1 MEEADFVQLY
11 DQYHNMVY
19 RLALV
24 SMRSMQDAEDVVQ
37 SVFLKLL
44 EGKRPPE
51 PGHERGWL
59 ATVTV
64 NVCRDLLRWRMRR
77 KTEPLDEQ
85 IPFCDPAESALFDA
99 VTKLPQRYR
108 VAVHLHYFEGYTCDE
123 IGDMLDITPSAV
135 SMRLHRAR
143 KLLRSELKEAVN
155 ETTLLENL

>member
-19 RLALV
+19 RIALV

-44 EGKRPPE
+44 EGKCPPE

-64 NVCRDLLRWRMRR
+64 NACRDLLRWRMRR

-85 IPFCDPAESALFDA
+85 IPFHDPEENALFDA
-99 VTKLPQRYR
+99 VLKLPQKYR
-108 VAVHLHYFEGYTCDE
+108 AAVHLHYFEGYTCDE
-123 IGDMLDITPSAV
+123 IGDMLGITPSAV

-143 KLLRSELKEAVN
+143 KLLRSELKAVIN
-155 ETTLLENL
+155 ETALSENL

>member
-19 RLALV
+19 RVALV

-44 EGKRPPE
+44 EGKCPPK

-64 NVCRDLLRWRMRR
+64 NACRDLLRWRMRR

-85 IPFCDPAESALFDA
+85 IPFHAPEESALFDA
-99 VTKLPQRYR
+99 VLKLPQKYR
-108 VAVHLHYFEGYTCDE
+108 AAVHLHYFEGYTCDE
-123 IGDMLDITPSAV
+123 IGDMLGITPSAV

-143 KLLRSELKEAVN
+143 KLLRSELKEVIN
-155 ETTLLENL
+155 ETALSENL